1 MKKALFR
8 IFNVLMAVVVL
19 LSSTGF
25 GLVEHSCT
33 VKGKQTS
40 LHKSGTACCNKT
52 SQKDNLPQ
60 KTTVK
65 KAKCCSEEEKYEN
78 VDYSSSASQSVGKF
92 VQKGIDWAKTTIIS
106 FFKDIVEEILKNIS
120 SQSHTAT
127 SPPSSGRTILIQNQT
142 FLI

>member
-40 LHKSGTACCNKT
+40 LHKSKGACCNNT
-52 SQKDNLPQ
+52 SQKDTSPQ

-65 KAKCCSEEEKYEN
+65 KSKCCTEEEKYEN
-78 VDYSSSASQSVGKF
+78 VDYSSSAAQNVAKF
-92 VQKGIDWAKTTIIS
+92 VQNGLDWVKDAVFS
-106 FFKDIVEEILKNIS
+106 FFKTIVEEILDNIS
-120 SQSHTAT
+120 SKNNSS
-127 SPPSSGRTILIQNQT
+127 SPPSDGRTILIFIQS

>member
-33 VKGKQTS
+33 VRGKKTS
-40 LHKSGTACCNKT
+40 LHNSDEACCNKT
-52 SQKDNLPQ
+52 SQKGTFPQ
-60 KTTVK
+60 KTTLK
-65 KAKCCSEEEKYEN
+65 KSKCCTEEEKYKN
-78 VDYSSSASQSVGKF
+78 VDYSSSASQSVAKF
-92 VQKGIDWAKTTIIS
+92 VQNGLDWVKTTVNS
-106 FFKDIVEEILKNIS
+106 FLKAIVEEILDNIS
-120 SQSHTAT
+120 SKNNP
-127 SPPSSGRTILIQNQT
+127 SPPSSDGRTILIFIQS

>member
-40 LHKSGTACCNKT
+40 LHKSDVACCNKT
-52 SQKDNLPQ
+52 SQKDTSPH

-65 KAKCCSEEEKYEN
+65 KSKCCTEEEKYEN
-78 VDYSSSASQSVGKF
+78 VDYSSSASQNVAKF
-92 VQKGIDWAKTTIIS
+92 VQNGLDWVKTTVTS
-106 FFKDIVEEILKNIS
+106 FLKAIVEEVLDNVSSKNTS
-120 SQSHTAT
+120 T
-127 SPPSSGRTILIQNQT
+127 SPPSDGRTILIFIQS

>member
-1 MKKALFR
+1 MKKVLFR

-40 LHKSGTACCNKT
+40 LHKSGTACCNKV
-52 SQKDNLPQ
+52 SHKDNIPQ

-65 KAKCCSEEEKYEN
+65 KSKCCTEEEKYEN

-92 VQKGIDWAKTTIIS
+92 VEKGLDWVKVTVIS
-106 FFKDIVEEILKNIS
+106 LFKSIVEEILKNIS
-120 SQSHTAT
+120 SKNQAVSP
-127 SPPSSGRTILIQNQT
+127 PPSSGRTILIQNQT

>member
-40 LHKSGTACCNKT
+40 LHKSDAACCNKT
-52 SQKDNLPQ
+52 SQKDTSQ
-60 KTTVK
+60 HKTTVK
-65 KAKCCSEEEKYEN
+65 KSKCCTEEEKYEN
-78 VDYSSSASQSVGKF
+78 VDYSSSASQNVAKF
-92 VQKGIDWAKTTIIS
+92 VQTGLDWVKTVVS
-106 FFKDIVEEILKNIS
+106 NFLRSIVEEILDNVSSKNTS
-120 SQSHTAT
+120 
-127 SPPSSGRTILIQNQT
+127 SPPPSDGRTILLFIQS